1 MKEKIKKIFSSIDE
15 ISKENKSQKVQVIA
29 VSKKKPCSEIIKAN
43 KLGIENFGENY
54 LQESLEK
61 IENLK
66 NEKII
71 WHFIGKI
78 QSNKCKDI
86 AENFAWVHTLDRL
99 KIAVKLNKHV
109 PEGKKLKILIQV
121 NLDNDLNKG
130 GIKKEEVVSL
140 KQEVQKLRNLDFN
153 GIMIMPSV
161 NADDDKLKL
170 IYEEAWKL
178 AREICEPNEK
188 KCELSMGMTHDFK
201 IAVEAGSSMVR
212 IGTGIF
218 GERE

>member
-1 MKEKIKKIFSSIDE
+1 MKEKIKKIFNSIDE

-99 KIAVKLNKHV
+99 KIAVKLNKYV

-161 NADDDKLKL
+161 NADDGKLKL

-178 AREICEPNEK
+178 ASEICEPNEK

>member
-61 IENLK
+61 IKNLK

-99 KIAVKLNKHV
+99 KIAVKLNKYV

-130 GIKKEEVVSL
+130 GIKKEEVVSF
-140 KQEVQKLRNLDFN
+140 KQEVQKLSNLDFN

-161 NADDDKLKL
+161 NADDGKLKL

>member
-1 MKEKIKKIFSSIDE
+1 MKEKIKKIFNSIDE

-86 AENFAWVHTLDRL
+86 AKNFAWVHTLDRL
-99 KIAVKLNKHV
+99 KIAVKLNKYV

-130 GIKKEEVVSL
+130 GIKKEEVVSF
-140 KQEVQKLRNLDFN
+140 KQEVQKLSNLDFN

-161 NADDDKLKL
+161 NADDGKLKL

>member
-66 NEKII
+66 NQKII

-99 KIAVKLNKHV
+99 KIAVKLNKYV

-130 GIKKEEVVSL
+130 GIKKEEVVSF
-140 KQEVQKLRNLDFN
+140 KREVQKLSNLDFN

-161 NADDDKLKL
+161 NADDGKLKL

>member
-1 MKEKIKKIFSSIDE
+1 MKEKIKKIFNSIDE
-15 ISKENKSQKVQVIA
+15 ISKENKSQKVRVIA

-99 KIAVKLNKHV
+99 KIAVKLNKYV

-130 GIKKEEVVSL
+130 GIKKEEVVSF
-140 KQEVQKLRNLDFN
+140 KQEVQKLSNLDFN

-161 NADDDKLKL
+161 NADDGKLKL

>member
-1 MKEKIKKIFSSIDE
+1 MKEKIKKIFNSIDE
-15 ISKENKSQKVQVIA
+15 ISKENKSQKVRVIA

-99 KIAVKLNKHV
+99 KIAVKLNKYV

-130 GIKKEEVVSL
+130 GIKKEEVVSF
-140 KQEVQKLRNLDFN
+140 KQEVQKLSNLDFN

-178 AREICEPNEK
+178 AKEICEPNEK

>member
-1 MKEKIKKIFSSIDE
+1 MKEKIKKIFNSIDE
-15 ISKENKSQKVQVIA
+15 ISKENKSQKVRVIA

-99 KIAVKLNKHV
+99 KIAVKLNKYV

-130 GIKKEEVVSL
+130 GIKKEEVVSF
-140 KQEVQKLRNLDFN
+140 KQEVQKLSNLDFN

-161 NADDDKLKL
+161 NADDGKLKL

-178 AREICEPNEK
+178 AKEICEPNEK

>member
-1 MKEKIKKIFSSIDE
+1 MKEKIKKIFNSIDE
-15 ISKENKSQKVQVIA
+15 ISKENKSQKVRVIA

-66 NEKII
+66 DEKII

-99 KIAVKLNKHV
+99 KIAVKLNKYV

-130 GIKKEEVVSL
+130 GIKKEEVVSF
-140 KQEVQKLRNLDFN
+140 KQEVQKLSNLDFN

-161 NADDDKLKL
+161 NADDGKLKL

-178 AREICEPNEK
+178 AKEICEPNEK

>member
-1 MKEKIKKIFSSIDE
+1 MKEKIKKIFNSIDE

-61 IENLK
+61 IKNLK

-99 KIAVKLNKHV
+99 KIAVKLNKYV

-130 GIKKEEVVSL
+130 GIKKEEVVSF
-140 KQEVQKLRNLDFN
+140 KQEVQKLSNLDFN

>member
-99 KIAVKLNKHV
+99 KIAVKLNKYV

-130 GIKKEEVVSL
+130 GNKKEEVVSF
-140 KQEVQKLRNLDFN
+140 KQEVQKLSNLDFN

-161 NADDDKLKL
+161 NADDGKLKL

>member
-1 MKEKIKKIFSSIDE
+1 MKEKIKKIFNSIDE

-161 NADDDKLKL
+161 NADDGKLKL

-178 AREICEPNEK
+178 AKEICEPNEK

>member
-1 MKEKIKKIFSSIDE
+1 MKEKIKKIFNSIDE

-99 KIAVKLNKHV
+99 KIAVKLNKYV

-130 GIKKEEVVSL
+130 GIKKEEVVSF
-140 KQEVQKLRNLDFN
+140 KQEVQKLSNLDFN

-161 NADDDKLKL
+161 NADDGKLKL
-170 IYEEAWKL
+170 IYKEAWKL
-178 AREICEPNEK
+178 AKEICEPNEK

>member
-99 KIAVKLNKHV
+99 KIALKLNKYV

-130 GIKKEEVVSL
+130 GIKKEEVVSF
-140 KQEVQKLRNLDFN
+140 KQEVQKLSNLDFN

-161 NADDDKLKL
+161 NADDGKLKL

-178 AREICEPNEK
+178 AKEICEPNEK

>member
-61 IENLK
+61 IKNLK

-86 AENFAWVHTLDRL
+86 AENFAWVHTIDRL
-99 KIAVKLNKHV
+99 KIAVKLNKYV
-109 PEGKKLKILIQV
+109 PKGKKLKILIQV
-121 NLDNDLNKG
+121 NLDNDPNKG

-140 KQEVQKLRNLDFN
+140 KQEVQKLSNLDFN

-161 NADDDKLKL
+161 NADDGKLKL

>member
-1 MKEKIKKIFSSIDE
+1 MKEKIKKIFNSIDE

-66 NEKII
+66 DEKII

-99 KIAVKLNKHV
+99 KIAVKLNKYV

-130 GIKKEEVVSL
+130 GIKKEEVVSF
-140 KQEVQKLRNLDFN
+140 KQEVQKLSNLDFN

-161 NADDDKLKL
+161 NADDGKLKL
-170 IYEEAWKL
+170 IDEEAWKL
-178 AREICEPNEK
+178 AKEICEPNEK

>member
-99 KIAVKLNKHV
+99 KIAVKLNKYV

-140 KQEVQKLRNLDFN
+140 KQEVQKLSNLDFN

-161 NADDDKLKL
+161 NADDGKLKL

>member
-99 KIAVKLNKHV
+99 KIAVKLNKYV

-130 GIKKEEVVSL
+130 GIKKEEVVSF
-140 KQEVQKLRNLDFN
+140 KQEVQKLSNLDFN

>member
-1 MKEKIKKIFSSIDE
+1 M
-15 ISKENKSQKVQVIA
+15 
-29 VSKKKPCSEIIKAN
+29 
-43 KLGIENFGENY
+43 GIENFGENY

-61 IENLK
+61 IKNLK
-66 NEKII
+66 NKKII

-99 KIAVKLNKHV
+99 KIAVKLNKYV
-109 PEGKKLKILIQV
+109 PVGKKLKILIQV
-121 NLDNDLNKG
+121 NLDNDVNKG
-130 GIKKEEVVSL
+130 GIKKEEVVSF
-140 KQEVQKLRNLDFN
+140 KQEVQKLSNLDFN

-161 NADDDKLKL
+161 NADDGKLKL

>member
-1 MKEKIKKIFSSIDE
+1 MKEKIKKIFNSIDE

-61 IENLK
+61 IKNLK

-109 PEGKKLKILIQV
+109 PKGKKLKILIQV

-130 GIKKEEVVSL
+130 GIKKEEVVYF
-140 KQEVQKLRNLDFN
+140 KREVQKLSNLDFN

-161 NADDDKLKL
+161 NADDGKLKL

>member
-1 MKEKIKKIFSSIDE
+1 MKEKIKKIFNSIDE

-66 NEKII
+66 DEKII

-99 KIAVKLNKHV
+99 KIAVKLNKYV

-130 GIKKEEVVSL
+130 GIKKEEVVSF
-140 KQEVQKLRNLDFN
+140 KQEVQKLSNLDFN

-161 NADDDKLKL
+161 NADDGKLKL

>member
-1 MKEKIKKIFSSIDE
+1 MKEKIKKIFNSIDE
-15 ISKENKSQKVQVIA
+15 ISKENKSQKVRVIA

-66 NEKII
+66 NKKII

-86 AENFAWVHTLDRL
+86 AKNFAWVHTLDRL
-99 KIAVKLNKHV
+99 KIAVKLNKYV

-130 GIKKEEVVSL
+130 GIKKEEVVSF
-140 KQEVQKLRNLDFN
+140 KQEVQKLSNLDFN

-161 NADDDKLKL
+161 NADDGKLKL

>member
-1 MKEKIKKIFSSIDE
+1 MKEKITKIFDSIDE

-61 IENLK
+61 IKNLK
-66 NEKII
+66 NKKII

-99 KIAVKLNKHV
+99 KIAVKLNKYV
-109 PEGKKLKILIQV
+109 PVGKKLKILIQV
-121 NLDNDLNKG
+121 NLDNDVNKG
-130 GIKKEEVVSL
+130 GIKKEEVVSF
-140 KQEVQKLRNLDFN
+140 KQEVQKLSNLDFN

-161 NADDDKLKL
+161 NADDGKLKL

-178 AREICEPNEK
+178 AKEICEPNEK

>member
-1 MKEKIKKIFSSIDE
+1 MKEKIKKIFNSIDE

-99 KIAVKLNKHV
+99 KIAVKLNKYV

-130 GIKKEEVVSL
+130 GIKKEEVVSF
-140 KQEVQKLRNLDFN
+140 KQEVQKLSNLDFN

-161 NADDDKLKL
+161 NADDGKLKF

-178 AREICEPNEK
+178 AKEICEPNEK

>member
-1 MKEKIKKIFSSIDE
+1 MKEKIKKIFNSIDE
-15 ISKENKSQKVQVIA
+15 ISKENKSQKVRVIA

-66 NEKII
+66 NKKII

-99 KIAVKLNKHV
+99 KIAVKLNKYV

-130 GIKKEEVVSL
+130 GIKKEEVVSF
-140 KQEVQKLRNLDFN
+140 KREVQKLSNLDFN

-161 NADDDKLKL
+161 NADDGKLKL

>member
-1 MKEKIKKIFSSIDE
+1 MKEKITKIFDSIDE

-61 IENLK
+61 IKNLK
-66 NEKII
+66 NKKII

-99 KIAVKLNKHV
+99 KIAVKLNKYV
-109 PEGKKLKILIQV
+109 PVGKKLKILIQV
-121 NLDNDLNKG
+121 NLDNDVNKG
-130 GIKKEEVVSL
+130 GIKKEEVVSF
-140 KQEVQKLRNLDFN
+140 KQEVQKLSNLDFN

-161 NADDDKLKL
+161 NADDGKLKL

>member
-1 MKEKIKKIFSSIDE
+1 M
-15 ISKENKSQKVQVIA
+15 
-29 VSKKKPCSEIIKAN
+29 
-43 KLGIENFGENY
+43 GIENFGENY

>member
-1 MKEKIKKIFSSIDE
+1 MKEKIKKIFNSIDE

-54 LQESLEK
+54 LQESLVK

-86 AENFAWVHTLDRL
+86 AKNFAWVHTLDRL
-99 KIAVKLNKHV
+99 KIAVKLNKYV

-130 GIKKEEVVSL
+130 GIKKEEVVSF
-140 KQEVQKLRNLDFN
+140 KQEVQKLSNLDFN

>member
-61 IENLK
+61 IKNLK

-130 GIKKEEVVSL
+130 GIKKEEVVSF
-140 KQEVQKLRNLDFN
+140 KREVQKLSNLDFN

-161 NADDDKLKL
+161 NADDGKLKL

-178 AREICEPNEK
+178 AKEICEPNEK

>member
-1 MKEKIKKIFSSIDE
+1 MKEKIKKIFNSIDE
-15 ISKENKSQKVQVIA
+15 ISKENKSQKVRVIA

-130 GIKKEEVVSL
+130 GIKKEEVVSF
-140 KQEVQKLRNLDFN
+140 KREVQKLSNLDFN

-161 NADDDKLKL
+161 NADDGKLKL

>member
-1 MKEKIKKIFSSIDE
+1 MLWILNSIDE

-130 GIKKEEVVSL
+130 GIKKEEVVSF
-140 KQEVQKLRNLDFN
+140 KQEVQKLSNLDFN

-161 NADDDKLKL
+161 NADDGKLKL

-178 AREICEPNEK
+178 AKEICEPNEK

>member
-99 KIAVKLNKHV
+99 KIAVKLNKYV

-130 GIKKEEVVSL
+130 GIKKEEVVSF
-140 KQEVQKLRNLDFN
+140 KREVQKLSNLDFN

-161 NADDDKLKL
+161 NADDGKLKL

>member
-1 MKEKIKKIFSSIDE
+1 MKEKITKIFDSIDE

-99 KIAVKLNKHV
+99 KIAVKLNKYV

-161 NADDDKLKL
+161 NADDGKLKL

>member
-130 GIKKEEVVSL
+130 GIKKEEVVSF
-140 KQEVQKLRNLDFN
+140 KREVQKLSNLDFN

-161 NADDDKLKL
+161 NADDGKLKL

>member
-1 MKEKIKKIFSSIDE
+1 MKEKITKIFDSIYE

-61 IENLK
+61 IKNLK

-99 KIAVKLNKHV
+99 KIAVKLNKYV
-109 PEGKKLKILIQV
+109 PVGKKLKILIQV
-121 NLDNDLNKG
+121 NLDNDVNKG
-130 GIKKEEVVSL
+130 GIKKEEVVSF
-140 KQEVQKLRNLDFN
+140 KQEVQKLSNLDFN

-161 NADDDKLKL
+161 NADDGELKF

-178 AREICEPNEK
+178 AKEICEPNEK

>member
-1 MKEKIKKIFSSIDE
+1 MKEKIKKIFNSIDE

-130 GIKKEEVVSL
+130 GIKKEEVVSF
-140 KQEVQKLRNLDFN
+140 KREVQKLSNLDFN

-161 NADDDKLKL
+161 NADDGKLKL

-178 AREICEPNEK
+178 AKEICEPNEK

>member
-1 MKEKIKKIFSSIDE
+1 MKEKIKKIFNSIDE

-99 KIAVKLNKHV
+99 KIAVKLNKYV

-130 GIKKEEVVSL
+130 GIKKEEVVSF
-140 KQEVQKLRNLDFN
+140 KQEVQKLSNLDFN

-161 NADDDKLKL
+161 NADDGKLKL

-178 AREICEPNEK
+178 AKEICEPNEK

>member
-1 MKEKIKKIFSSIDE
+1 MKEKIKKIFNSIDE
-15 ISKENKSQKVQVIA
+15 ISKENKSQTVQVIA

-121 NLDNDLNKG
+121 NLDNDVNTG
-130 GIKKEEVVSL
+130 GIKKEDVVSF
-140 KQEVQKLRNLDFN
+140 KQEIKKLSNLDFN

>member
-1 MKEKIKKIFSSIDE
+1 MKEKIKKIFNSIDE

-61 IENLK
+61 IKNLK

-99 KIAVKLNKHV
+99 KIAVKLNKYV

-130 GIKKEEVVSL
+130 GIKKEEVVSF
-140 KQEVQKLRNLDFN
+140 KQEVQKLSNLDFN

-161 NADDDKLKL
+161 NADDGKLKL

-178 AREICEPNEK
+178 AKEICEPNEK